1 VSNSSDGAGAAQ
13 VHDRIRQ
20 RLVGG
25 RYSALSAVGLRA
37 FFRLAARWQLDACE
51 QAVLLACSRRTL
63 ARWVGCPRATERS
76 RLHRDRIERIST
88 LLAIDTSARAL
99 MGPRADATDE
109 ALANWLRRRGSDPI
123 WNNRSP
129 LDLMLGG
136 SMSDLL
142 AAHSLMDYAA
152 PPPGPAGL
160 EQPKQRSQA
169 H

>member
-1 VSNSSDGAGAAQ
+1 M
-13 VHDRIRQ
+13 RQ

-37 FFRLAARWQLDACE
+37 FFRLAIRWQLDIEE

-88 LLAIDTSARAL
+88 LLAIDARASAMIGPRSDTSAA
-99 MGPRADATDE
+99 DE
-109 ALANWLRRRGSDPI
+109 ALATWLRRRGSDPI
-123 WNNRSP
+123 WNNSSP

-152 PPPGPAGL
+152 PPPGHA
-160 EQPKQRSQA
+160 EMQRSTLRSKM